1 MKKHFNWYQIFMI
14 TALIIGGIA
23 GTYLLIRNHQTAL
36 LTSGCEL
43 PCWQGIV
50 VGNTNRDELLEVL
63 NQFQFINYTSV
74 TNDSYVNRDYP
85 EVIFYD
91 LYPYFKYSPTVH
103 GTISLSDDIVKRIV
117 IEDNTGVNVK
127 TAIEMQGYPEFVFSA
142 REFYMQFWIF
152 YPSIGMV
159 MNVDV
164 DKWVPHVSPNS
175 KVDSIII
182 VESGEF
188 DSLLDDFELVDSD
201 GNSYVR
207 SWSGYGE
214 IEGKYWP
221 PPRN

>member
-36 LTSGCEL
+36 LNSGCEL

-91 LYPYFKYSPTVH
+91 LYPYFKYSRSPLCE
-103 GTISLSDDIVKRIV
+103 GRLSILFLMR
-117 IEDNTGVNVK
+117 NTC
-127 TAIEMQGYPEFVFSA
+127 
-142 REFYMQFWIF
+142 RRQF
-152 YPSIGMV
+152 
-159 MNVDV
+159 D
-164 DKWVPHVSPNS
+164 
-175 KVDSIII
+175 
-182 VESGEF
+182 
-188 DSLLDDFELVDSD
+188 L
-201 GNSYVR
+201 
-207 SWSGYGE
+207 
-214 IEGKYWP
+214 
-221 PPRN
+221 